1 LKPLWPFYDPWNS
14 GESVNYTAVAKN
26 FGCNQ
31 TTLSKQYR
39 GVQGSKKDQYEKLQL
54 LNPQQEDVLL
64 KYINTLCKQA
74 LSPSKEIIRNFA
86 REISENDIKKH

>member
-1 LKPLWPFYDPWNS
+1 MEPIEAALAFLRSLES
-14 GESVNYTAVAKN
+14 GESVNYTTVAKN

-54 LNPQQEDVLL
+54 LNPQQED
-64 KYINTLCKQA
+64 TLCKQA